1 MSKDFFIDQQ
11 KEQQD
16 IEKLYQ
22 LIKDDGWVDGKTI
35 IVVCSPEY
43 SSIICQILCHRL
55 SYLNNYVPMDLEF
68 LEMPYPGGEEFT
80 DKQYERHINSFAKRV
95 AGWVNP
101 RKLLFVDSGVLRGQN
116 FTTLKRVMNQYMFPE
131 LMKYA
136 CVYKQADSIF
146 EPDYCVETFDFEKD
160 GGLTF
165 WWEDPNNPYW
175 GW

>member
-1 MSKDFFIDQQ
+1 MPDDFFIDST
-11 KEQQD
+11 KELQD
-16 IEKLYQ
+16 IEKLIT
-22 LIKDDGWVDGKTI
+22 LIENDNWIDGNTI

-43 SSIICQILCHRL
+43 SSTICQILCHRL
-55 SYLNNYVPMDLEF
+55 SYLNRHVPLNLEF

-80 DKQYERHINSFAKRV
+80 DKEYERHIRNFAKRV
-95 AGWVNP
+95 SNWINP
-101 RKLLFVDSGVLRGQN
+101 RKFLFVDSGVLRGQN
-116 FTTLKRVMNQYMFPE
+116 FTTLKRVMSSYIFPE

-136 CVYKQADSIF
+136 CVYMQDDSVF
-146 EPDYCVETFDFEKD
+146 TPDYCVETFNFKKD